1 LSSIQEGGSRVVILI
16 TTELFVVILFFI
28 LGWAI
33 QKKEAYWLISGFASR
48 PKEDQD
54 RLITNGLP
62 QRTGKLLIATA
73 VGLLLLLPLAF
84 TTFKYAI
91 EVQFGFMILFLLGG
105 LIYLSKYEVAHKRKS
120 SYVISISLFIVV
132 IGSLSYLSF
141 LGYQDYRFI
150 IKNESVEIT
159 GMYGDEW
166 KFEEIKKV
174 VLLEKMPKVTS
185 KQNGFGTTS
194 MAKGVFSVTGYGNS
208 LLFIK
213 KGASAKIIY
222 IETEENKIFING
234 KNTNET
240 EKWFN
245 NLQKYIN

>member
-1 LSSIQEGGSRVVILI
+1 
-16 TTELFVVILFFI
+16 
-28 LGWAI
+28 
-33 QKKEAYWLISGFASR
+33 
-48 PKEDQD
+48 
-54 RLITNGLP
+54 
-62 QRTGKLLIATA
+62 
-73 VGLLLLLPLAF
+73 
-84 TTFKYAI
+84 
-91 EVQFGFMILFLLGG
+91 
-105 LIYLSKYEVAHKRKS
+105 
-120 SYVISISLFIVV
+120 VISISLFIVV

-150 IKNESVEIT
+150 IKNDSVEIT

-174 VLLEKMPKVTS
+174 ELLEKMPKVTS
-185 KQNGFGTTS
+185 KQNGSGTAST
-194 MAKGVFSVTGYGNS
+194 AKGVFSVKGYGNS

-213 KGASAKIIY
+213 KGVSVKIIY